1 MPWCN
6 RSASRNLH
14 CFIPA
19 VGAAADGREGAQPP
33 GFVFA
38 DMPRG
43 EAATF
48 VPRKPITS
56 MRAGLIA
63 ITPRACQRMAGW

>member
-1 MPWCN
+1 
-6 RSASRNLH
+6 
-14 CFIPA
+14 
-19 VGAAADGREGAQPP
+19 
-33 GFVFA
+33 
-38 DMPRG
+38 MPRG